1 MAERERKEG
10 VKGDYGFLS
19 LHYQG
24 FFSFRFCR
32 WKWWR
37 WVGGD
42 EDGRGD
48 VVVDVE
54 GRRKMKFIIILIV
67 LFNKSNKY

>member
-1 MAERERKEG
+1 M
-10 VKGDYGFLS
+10 
-19 LHYQG
+19 
-24 FFSFRFCR
+24 
-32 WKWWR
+32 
-37 WVGGD
+37 GGD